1 MTQLEEKILK
11 KMKVEEA
18 RMKKAN
24 QSQHK
29 QKRYGTAKEGICL
42 ESTNCMEGVQ
52 KGTTKPLEDANEC
65 FACLQA
71 PSYNFHNQSTYCFV
85 LHKQ

>member
-1 MTQLEEKILK
+1 MTQLEEKILN

-29 QKRYGTAKEGICL
+29 QKRYGMAKEGICL

-52 KGTTKPLEDANEC
+52 KAQQNP
-65 FACLQA
+65 
-71 PSYNFHNQSTYCFV
+71 
-85 LHKQ
+85 